1 MLSEEGKRKS
11 SRGGPLLE
19 EIVPGVAVE
28 VAEGECCVV
37 ERRLEDFWP
46 GCEDFLSQ
54 YKYYLALGGARI
66 CQGELS
72 QEMGVFLNGD
82 PEKVIYLDIETG
94 GRSGTSV
101 FLIGL
106 MHFTDGKFEIK
117 QVFARDYSEEKAAL
131 VYSQDLVN
139 SFDVLVTYNGKVFD
153 IPFLAER
160 ARVSGLPF
168 NLKPVHLDLLPEA
181 RKRWGGLIPDLRLST
196 LQVLIQGRK
205 FRDALAKEKIP
216 GIYDDF
222 MKRKTLQRLP
232 EVFRHNA
239 FDLIAMAQLALS
251 LICGDRLTQQAFEP

>member
-1 MLSEEGKRKS
+1 MVSEEEKRKS
-11 SRGGPLLE
+11 LGAGPRLE
-19 EIVPGVAVE
+19 EIVPGVVVE
-28 VAEGECCVV
+28 VAEGECFIA
-37 ERRLEDFWP
+37 RQRLKDFWP

-54 YKYYLALGGARI
+54 YKYYLALGGADI
-66 CQGELS
+66 SESELS
-72 QEMGVFLNGD
+72 QAMHFFLNGD

-94 GRSGTSV
+94 GRSGASV

-106 MHFTDGKFEIK
+106 MHFADGKFEIK

-131 VYSQDLVN
+131 VYSQDLIN
-139 SFDVLVTYNGKVFD
+139 SFDFLVTYNGKVFD

-181 RKRWGGLIPDLRLST
+181 RKCWRGLIPDLRLST
-196 LQVLIQGRK
+196 LQVFIQGRK
-205 FRDALAKEKIP
+205 FRDALAKEEIP

-222 MKRKTLQRLP
+222 RKRKTLQRLP

-251 LICGDRLTQQAFEP
+251 LIRGDRLTQQAFEP